1 MQSGR
6 LFEILYL
13 LLEKRKITASVLAK
27 RFEVSER
34 TIYRDVDVLSA
45 AGIPIYTS
53 RGKGGGIFLL
63 DHYILNKS
71 LLSEQEQKEILYAL
85 KGFSATHAGGSE
97 ILGKISA
104 LFQKN
109 SGDWIDIDFST
120 WGGGQQEQDKFS
132 ILKKAVLENRRLSFL
147 YDSSF
152 GVRSLRLVEPYKL
165 CFKGRTWYLQAFC
178 LEKQDFRTFRVSRMD
193 ELQIQK
199 VTFIPNG
206 VPPLLDKEA
215 VPADQILELEL
226 RISRR
231 MAYRVHDEFDCRFV
245 TEENGA
251 FSVRAWY
258 PENDWVYGYLLSFG
272 EDLQV
277 ISPPH
282 IRHILQE
289 KAEKTAALYQ
299 SPDTV

>member
-85 KGFSATHAGGSE
+85 KGFSATRAGGSE

-132 ILKKAVLENRRLSFL
+132 ILKTAVLENRRLSFL

-193 ELQIQK
+193 ELQIQE

-226 RISRR
+226 RISHR

-245 TEENGA
+245 TKENGA

-258 PENDWVYGYLLSFG
+258 PENNWVYGYLLSFG

-289 KAEKTAALYQ
+289 KAEKTAALYK
-299 SPDTV
+299 SPDTI